1 MAEATITTEE
11 IKLTDQSAK
20 AKIVSVSGQLDESNI
35 DTKAKEFYALLEG
48 VNKIFLIF
56 DFAGLDYMN
65 SKSIGYMTD
74 IYGKVTE
81 KGGKM
86 YIARTKPNIKDI
98 LEVVGLAQLIKIF
111 DSIDEAKQT
120 LAADAGSSVA
130 VASATASAGAPTAPT
145 APTAP
150 AAPVT
155 TEPSQTQGTY
165 TLKQ

>member
-1 MAEATITTEE
+1 MAEATITIEE
-11 IKLTDQSAK
+11 IKLTDPAVK

-48 VNKIFLIF
+48 TNKIFLLF
-56 DFAGLDYMN
+56 DFENLEYMN

-81 KGGKM
+81 KGGKV

-111 DSIDEAKQT
+111 DSIDEAKQA
-120 LAADAGSSVA
+120 LIADAGSSVA
-130 VASATASAGAPTAPT
+130 AASATASAGAPA
-145 APTAP
+145 AP
-150 AAPVT
+150 AA
-155 TEPSQTQGTY
+155 TEAPSQPQGTY